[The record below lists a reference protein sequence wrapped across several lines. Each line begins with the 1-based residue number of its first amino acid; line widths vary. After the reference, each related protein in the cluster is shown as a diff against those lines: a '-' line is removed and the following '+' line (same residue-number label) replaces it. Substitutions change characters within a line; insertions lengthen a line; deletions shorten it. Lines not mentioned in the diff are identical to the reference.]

1 MGWPVLLIPAPWL
14 LANQLFYAAQNGLE
28 PGPAVGFAALALVA
42 DLAVLAVL
50 LWALVPL
57 LKRVFKLRSVL
68 GIELVFFTFG
78 GVARATVMVLGV
90 DSVEPFWSRWAW
102 LSASWALNT
111 GIWTAAA
118 AILVS
123 WSHQVRE
130 QRIKLEAEYERQVLT
145 RAKDAQALAEADLK
159 LADVRELTHAALAE
173 IRSRLKSEMV
183 VADLTECVEVIDEV
197 IADLVRPAS
206 HNLAQMATVVE
217 PIINESLWRG
227 WRDVIPA
234 VIRSWPAARPFQPA
248 LVGLLC
254 LPMVMVAELVPYPHR
269 LDRGSLYSMATLALH
284 LLLLVVLDRLLTP
297 QVAKLAAPVGVSVV
311 FATYLVL
318 YLLGLNALMLASGAG
333 SPTPLEAFLVPPLL
347 AIISGGISAFAKIRI
362 EESAAARALIR
373 RTNWEVRRT
382 RQRLW
387 AQRRRLAMALHG
399 RVQANLTASG
409 LMLGMAR
416 DGLAAGE
423 PLDQEVIE
431 RVRST
436 LALAD
441 LIDQSPAGTPA
452 ARLDTVTRVW
462 EGVLSVALDLRPGAL
477 RLLEAGRDLT
487 DACVEVVREILL
499 NAVRHSGAT
508 HAEVV
513 IGADHEALLC
523 IRVIELSAARE
534 PLGGIGGPGIG
545 RRLIDS
551 LAVDWAESDGE
562 EGRMT
567 VAMLAAGNANTSR
580 TDARSRL
587 LDVSMLT

>member
-1 MGWPVLLIPAPWL
+1 
-14 LANQLFYAAQNGLE
+14 
-28 PGPAVGFAALALVA
+28 
-42 DLAVLAVL
+42 
-50 LWALVPL
+50 
-57 LKRVFKLRSVL
+57 
-68 GIELVFFTFG
+68 
-78 GVARATVMVLGV
+78 
-90 DSVEPFWSRWAW
+90 
-102 LSASWALNT
+102 
-111 GIWTAAA
+111 
-118 AILVS
+118 
-123 WSHQVRE
+123 
-130 QRIKLEAEYERQVLT
+130 
-145 RAKDAQALAEADLK
+145 
-159 LADVRELTHAALAE
+159 
-173 IRSRLKSEMV
+173 
-183 VADLTECVEVIDEV
+183 
-197 IADLVRPAS
+197 
-206 HNLAQMATVVE
+206 
-217 PIINESLWRG
+217 
-227 WRDVIPA
+227 
-234 VIRSWPAARPFQPA
+234 
-248 LVGLLC
+248 
-254 LPMVMVAELVPYPHR
+254 
-269 LDRGSLYSMATLALH
+269 
-284 LLLLVVLDRLLTP
+284 
-297 QVAKLAAPVGVSVV
+297 
-311 FATYLVL
+311 
-318 YLLGLNALMLASGAG
+318 
-333 SPTPLEAFLVPPLL
+333 
-347 AIISGGISAFAKIRI
+347 
-362 EESAAARALIR
+362 
-373 RTNWEVRRT
+373 
-382 RQRLW
+382 
-387 AQRRRLAMALHG
+387 
-399 RVQANLTASG
+399 
-409 LMLGMAR
+409 MLGMAR